1 MKMSTSYSPA
11 FKIRSEPKVEAF
23 SYAEVEIQ
31 NGAGSTTG
39 TIDSAAGEAI
49 LVRRETAAREA
60 GRQEGE
66 AGARAAAEGR
76 LIEIR
81 ESVGAALA
89 AFDEER
95 ARYFQQVENE
105 VVQLA
110 LSIARKVLHREAQ
123 IDPLLLAGM
132 VRIALEKMESA
143 TQVVV
148 RVHPRQVS
156 EFRGYFAQHM
166 GLQNVPEVLEDPAVA
181 ADQCVLQTALGTT
194 ELGVELQL
202 KEIEQGLFDLLAK
215 RPATP

>member
-1 MKMSTSYSPA
+1 
-11 FKIRSEPKVEAF
+11 
-23 SYAEVEIQ
+23 
-31 NGAGSTTG
+31 
-39 TIDSAAGEAI
+39 
-49 LVRRETAAREA
+49 
-60 GRQEGE
+60 
-66 AGARAAAEGR
+66 
-76 LIEIR
+76 
-81 ESVGAALA
+81 
-89 AFDEER
+89 
-95 ARYFQQVENE
+95 VENE